1 MKEAGWQ
8 REDFALFDFG
18 WQMGMS
24 LTESG
29 KTYVV
34 KRQRAST
41 NEEFANLRFD
51 DLSPEE
57 KDVLRAMM
65 REKCGDG
72 TLTK

>member
-1 MKEAGWQ
+1 MQDGWR
-8 REDFALFDFG
+8 REQFAIFDHG

-24 LTESG
+24 VQIG
-29 KTYVV
+29 DKVYVV
-34 KRQRAST
+34 RKQRAST